1 RRIETARTGI
11 ARERPGDLDGVD
23 REVLG
28 QARRARAVDEA
39 LAVEEPERQLLVVAG
54 GAHRDRERR
63 AVDADLERLLD
74 GDEVLLAVAHDLR
87 PHAVGDLVGGLAGG
101 AGHRHGRSGAR
112 DVRRFTV
119 ASGRAAGTYFAR
131 CVDRRRL

>member
-1 RRIETARTGI
+1 MSG
-11 ARERPGDLDGVD
+11 PDDLDGVD

-28 QARRARAVDEA
+28 QARRARAVDEP

-54 GAHRDRERR
+54 RAHRDRERR

-74 GDEVLLAVAHDLR
+74 GDEVVLAVAHDLR
-87 PHAVGDLVGGLAGG
+87 PHAVGDLVGGLAWGG
-101 AGHRHGRSGAR
+101 GHRQGRSGAA
-112 DVRRFTV
+112 DARRLTV
-119 ASGRAAGTYFAR
+119 PPARASGNCFAR